1 MAYMIALGFGILF
14 VVLMGDLYERHL
26 NHKDVD
32 EERLITTEE
41 DDLEKD
47 YLVMKDG
54 TLVEYNED
62 DQE

>member
-14 VVLMGDLYERHL
+14 AALMGDLYERYL
-26 NHKDVD
+26 NHKDAD

-54 TLVEYNED
+54 TLVGYNED

>member
-1 MAYMIALGFGILF
+1 MFA
-14 VVLMGDLYERHL
+14 VLMGDLYERHL
-26 NHKDVD
+26 NHTDAD
-32 EERLITTEE
+32 EERMITTEE

-62 DQE
+62 KQE

>member
-26 NHKDVD
+26 NHKDAD

>member
-1 MAYMIALGFGILF
+1 MANMIALGFGILF
-14 VVLMGDLYERHL
+14 VVLMGDLYERYL

-32 EERLITTEE
+32 EERLITIEE

>member
-14 VVLMGDLYERHL
+14 VVLMGDFYERYL
-26 NHKDVD
+26 NHKDAD
-32 EERLITTEE
+32 EKRLITTEE

-47 YLVMKDG
+47 YLIMKDG
-54 TLVEYNED
+54 TLVEYNEE

>member
-1 MAYMIALGFGILF
+1 MAYMIALGFVILF
-14 VVLMGDLYERHL
+14 IVLMGDLYERYL
-26 NHKDVD
+26 NHADAE

-41 DDLEKD
+41 DDLDKD

>member
-14 VVLMGDLYERHL
+14 VVLMSDLYERHL
-26 NHKDVD
+26 NHTDAD

-47 YLVMKDG
+47 YLIMKDG
-54 TLVEYNED
+54 TLVEYNEE

>member
-14 VVLMGDLYERHL
+14 VILKGDLYERHL
-26 NHKDVD
+26 NHKDADV
-32 EERLITTEE
+32 ERLITTEE

>member
-1 MAYMIALGFGILF
+1 MAYMIALGFGVLF

-26 NHKDVD
+26 NHTDAD
-32 EERLITTEE
+32 EEKLITTEE

-47 YLVMKDG
+47 YLIMKDG
-54 TLVEYNED
+54 TLVEYNEE

>member
-26 NHKDVD
+26 NHTD

-54 TLVEYNED
+54 TLVEYNEE

>member
-1 MAYMIALGFGILF
+1 MANIIALGFGILF
-14 VVLMGDLYERHL
+14 IVLMGDFYERYL
-26 NHKDVD
+26 NHKDAD
-32 EERLITTEE
+32 EERLITIEE

>member
-14 VVLMGDLYERHL
+14 VVLMDDFYERYL
-26 NHKDVD
+26 NHTDAE

-47 YLVMKDG
+47 YLIMKDG
-54 TLVEYNED
+54 TLVEYNEE

>member
-1 MAYMIALGFGILF
+1 MAYMIALGFGMLF
-14 VVLMGDLYERHL
+14 VVLMGDLYERYL
-26 NHKDVD
+26 NHTGAD

>member
-1 MAYMIALGFGILF
+1 MFA
-14 VVLMGDLYERHL
+14 VLMGDLYERHL
-26 NHKDVD
+26 NHTDAD
-32 EERLITTEE
+32 EERMITTEE

>member
-1 MAYMIALGFGILF
+1 MANMIALGFGILF
-14 VVLMGDLYERHL
+14 IVLMGDFYERYL
-26 NHKDVD
+26 NHKDAD
-32 EERLITTEE
+32 EERLITIEE